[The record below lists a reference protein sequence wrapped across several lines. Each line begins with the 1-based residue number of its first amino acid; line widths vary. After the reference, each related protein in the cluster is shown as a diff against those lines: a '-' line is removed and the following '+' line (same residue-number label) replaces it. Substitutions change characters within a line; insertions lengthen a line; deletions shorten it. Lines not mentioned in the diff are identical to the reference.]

1 MPQYQ
6 IVKDGDEFF
15 ILLHTLLTAYKYLIP
30 YDSLRAARDVVLNW
44 QANDNRDGSVI
55 NWQPYNVVWEG

>member
-15 ILLHTLLTAYKYLIP
+15 ILLHTLLQAHKYLIP
-30 YDSLRAARDVVLNW
+30 YVSLRAARGVILNW
-44 QANDNRDGSVI
+44 QGNDCRDEDVS
-55 NWQPYNVVWEG
+55 NWQAYNVVWEG